1 MSTIRLVLVWLLMA
15 ALPLQGTAAAS
26 MLFCGSQSAAR
37 IAQAASHHGHHESM
51 ETTAHDHAAHGQDES
66 AHASHEPQEAGHAVD
81 QVAAHSAEASGETAQ
96 SHSCPVC
103 AACSQAQAVGGFDS
117 LPLAS
122 PAPSAQPSPPAV
134 RIASRALTLPDKPP
148 RA

>member
-1 MSTIRLVLVWLLMA
+1 MSSIRLVFAWLLMA
-15 ALPLQGTAAAS
+15 ALPLQGLAAAS
-26 MLFCGSQSAAR
+26 MLFCGSQAAAPV
-37 IAQAASHHGHHESM
+37 AQAASHQGHHASM
-51 ETTAHDHAAHGQDES
+51 DMPAHDHAVHGHEG
-66 AHASHEPQEAGHAVD
+66 AHAAQPEADHDA
-81 QVAAHSAEASGETAQ
+81 AQ

-122 PAPSAQPSPPAV
+122 PAPSAEPSQPPV
-134 RIASRALTLPDKPP
+134 RVSSRALTLPDKPP